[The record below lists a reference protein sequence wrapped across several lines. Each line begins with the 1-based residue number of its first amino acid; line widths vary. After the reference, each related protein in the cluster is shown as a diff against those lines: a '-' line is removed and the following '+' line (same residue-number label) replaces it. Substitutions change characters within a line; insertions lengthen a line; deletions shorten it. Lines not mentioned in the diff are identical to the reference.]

1 MLLSMMEL
9 VLRVSLIAG
18 TSNNNND
25 NNNNNNIIHNKVN
38 SNSNKPATIT
48 VRTVVKIAIIITIR

>member
-25 NNNNNNIIHNKVN
+25 NNNNIIHNKVN